1 MKIITSIFTPL
12 GFAGRDDLGRLW
24 IVINAEPFEEIDTDQ
39 LRVIR
44 REGNTIIAVKAT

>member
-12 GFAGRDDLGRLW
+12 GFAGRDEIGRLW
-24 IVINAEPFEEIDTDQ
+24 IVVNAKALEELDTEQ

-44 REGNTIIAVKAT
+44 REGNTIVAVKVT